1 MLTLQIKEKE
11 IENLT
16 PEEEFVRGTV
26 GAKCQIN
33 FDEFWQSYNKYI
45 VFKRVGYE
53 PINFMVDTLENE
65 IEIPYTILAESGEF
79 KIGVFG
85 TTETE
90 TLPTLYSKDI
100 KILYGTDTHGTTPPT
115 YIPSEIDQLRLSKQ
129 DKLVSGENI
138 KTVNG
143 ESVLGSGNIKIQVE
157 VDQTYTPTSPNAQ
170 SGIAVA
176 EALSGYVMAEVGK
189 GLSSNDF
196 TNEDKEKLG
205 SALQAD
211 DISDKMDKFGTVEL
225 DGTRLGGVTA
235 SVKNFQLLNLTGE
248 SGLGLGVHEAR
259 LHSKEAAILSKL
271 NTETGDSTEVA
282 VGDGIV
288 NLSSGK
294 DDVIL
299 NGVAT
304 PTDDNH
310 GTNKQYV
317 DEAVA
322 EAVGVANDYTDK
334 AIKSSKTCA
343 NNTFA
348 PAIKNTVS
356 GSVLAVHDVSPAE
369 HALNIKL
376 SSDTLTDFSNVGV
389 SRLGKNLYNLY
400 DENVKSQNGVNAFD
414 TIVKENNQ
422 LILTEDNSV
431 LVGNM
436 PIMTFY
442 KSELP
447 KGTYILSYNYNFE
460 NSLPVAIRPNEFLYY
475 ADDTIVALDKLVDV
489 TEGTQTRTITLSKDC
504 TLTINFY
511 HHINSAAEEHSSKTI
526 YKAIFSNIQ
535 LEVGTTATDYE
546 PYIEPQ
552 TVTANAD
559 GTVEGLTSIS
569 PDMTIMTDT
578 QGVVIDMTYNAD
590 TKMNID
596 NKIAEISAAIVNKP
610 DEKNLLRVYFAN
622 EDTFYVEEGTT
633 ITGLFI
639 KFETLRI
646 RGYTNGVWFSKNYA
660 PIDIANE
667 IGAELYTSTSGVTE
681 CLKLD
686 DEYGLIFNFTTQQ
699 FEYRNRTYIYS
710 KEDNILPIILC
721 EAGRIAYCSPYF
733 VKVMLKNEIA
743 EVKSEIPIVNTIPE
757 YWKSALTSA
766 KNKIKTFQNAG
777 GVNEFTF
784 GFISDIHAGSGTS
797 DTMGQLM
804 KNVLEDCDI
813 PVFLDGGD
821 IVSGTGIISKDGL
834 IAEINREKEILAP
847 IEDKCL
853 RALGNHDVAFGVTDN
868 YDSNLTDNEIY
879 SYIFRSNQSKD
890 GFIYGETGT
899 YFYKDVSAQ
908 KTRYIV
914 LDCYQCKTSI
924 DENGLVLSN
933 NKFRNPKLGAKQLQ
947 WLANV
952 ALNVSE
958 GYTIVICTH
967 HPPYRTSDLSVVGW
981 TGEDTFLDCEVAL
994 GIVNAYRN
1002 KTTYSYSGSLGAET
1016 MEETYDI
1023 SVDFAS
1029 AVGDIVCWISG
1040 HTHKDY
1046 IFNLDGLTV
1055 VSTANCSPH
1064 VSTNPVGF
1072 APSKTSGTDSE
1083 YIMDFVCVNKSTRT
1097 ANIVRLGAELE
1108 DNSAGRS
1115 FTY

>member
-1 MLTLQIKEKE
+1 MADK
-11 IENLT
+11 
-16 PEEEFVRGTV
+16 
-26 GAKCQIN
+26 
-33 FDEFWQSYNKYI
+33 I
-45 VFKRVGYE
+45 VKIYGDARFLPRH
-53 PINFMVDTLENE
+53 DTLENWQTKNPILLE
-65 IEIPYTILAESGEF
+65 AEPSYVIDDEDGKKIKFGDGVTPWNDLPYF
-79 KIGVFG
+79 
-85 TTETE
+85 
-90 TLPTLYSKDI
+90 
-100 KILYGTDTHGTTPPT
+100 
-115 YIPSEIDQLRLSKQ
+115 PSS
-129 DKLVSGENI
+129 
-138 KTVNG
+138 
-143 ESVLGSGNIKIQVE
+143 VE

-170 SGIAVA
+170 SGIA
-176 EALSGYVMAEVGK
+176 
-189 GLSSNDF
+189 
-196 TNEDKEKLG
+196 T
-205 SALQAD
+205 
-211 DISDKMDKFGTVEL
+211 
-225 DGTRLGGVTA
+225 
-235 SVKNFQLLNLTGE
+235 
-248 SGLGLGVHEAR
+248 
-259 LHSKEAAILSKL
+259 
-271 NTETGDSTEVA
+271 
-282 VGDGIV
+282 
-288 NLSSGK
+288 
-294 DDVIL
+294 
-299 NGVAT
+299 
-304 PTDDNH
+304 
-310 GTNKQYV
+310 
-317 DEAVA
+317 A

-334 AIKSSKTCA
+334 AIKSSKTYA

-356 GSVLAVHDVSPAE
+356 GGVLAVHDVSPAE

-389 SRLGKNLYNLY
+389 SRYGKNLITPQELY
-400 DENVKSQNGVNAFD
+400 KGCYMYEALEYENRNCIKMTSGSTYTISPSFLKPNTQYTVSFWTKSVNFD
-414 TIVKENNQ
+414 GAKQPNVVF
-422 LILTEDNSV
+422 S
-431 LVGNM
+431 
-436 PIMTFY
+436 F
-442 KSELP
+442 
-447 KGTYILSYNYNFE
+447 NY
-460 NSLPVAIRPNEFLYY
+460 S
-475 ADDTIVALDKLVDV
+475 D
-489 TEGTQTRTITLSKDC
+489 GTQYLCYSQGDTNNNHNVEWYYTSFT
-504 TLTINFY
+504 
-511 HHINSAAEEHSSKTI
+511 SAEGKTVSSIGVAASQYQIENYIDTDTFLFEVSD
-526 YKAIFSNIQ
+526 KAT
-535 LEVGTTATDYE
+535 EYT

-559 GTVEGLTSIS
+559 GTVEGLTSVS
-569 PDMTIMTDT
+569 PDMTVTTDT
-578 QGVVIDMTYNAD
+578 EGVVIDMTYNAD

-639 KFETLRI
+639 KFGTLRI

-743 EVKSEIPIVNTIPE
+743 EVKSEISIVNTIPE

-821 IVSGTGIISKDGL
+821 IVSGAGIISKDGL

-967 HPPYRTSDLSVVGW
+967 HPPYRTNDLSVVGW